1 MATTTDAPSAADAAW
16 LERLLDAQERADAAA
31 LPALW
36 AEVQAFTARWPEH
49 GMGWK
54 LQGVVA
60 QRLGRLPESLAAKR
74 RAAALLPD
82 DADAHNN
89 LANACAALGRLA
101 EAEAGLRRA
110 LALRP
115 RFPQAHNNLGLVL
128 QRQGRLAE
136 AAACYA
142 GALAQQPDFVQAHT
156 NWLFALSHD
165 TEVSAAA
172 LLAAHQD
179 FDRRHGAP
187 LRAGWRPHA
196 NPPVPERLLRV
207 GFVSGDLC
215 RHAVAHFIAPI
226 WAGWN
231 RADMGLFAYSN
242 TPREDDTSARLR
254 GLVDGWTR
262 VGALDDAALAERVRA
277 DGIDVLFDLSGH
289 TRHHRLL
296 AFARK
301 PAPVQVT
308 AIGYPHTTGL
318 QAMDYRISDRFR
330 LPGTMAAQYVE
341 QIAFI
346 PCSGAFEHL
355 GAAPPPGPLP
365 ALAAGHLTFG
375 SFQRTDKLTPFTLAL
390 WGRVLRALPGAR
402 LVIGA
407 VADAATQGRLQ
418 QALAAEGVAP
428 ERLAFLPPLPMP
440 QYLLAHRQIDILL
453 DSHPYPGGTTS
464 QQGLWMGVPVLT
476 LSGES
481 VISWQGA
488 ANLLRLGLHD
498 WVAHDADAYVALALR
513 HAADLER
520 LAALRAGLRQHIA
533 GNALTQP
540 ASVARHMQAAVR
552 QMWRRWCAGLPAAT
566 FELAPLP

>member
-1 MATTTDAPSAADAAW
+1 MASMNTLPAADAAW
-16 LERLLDAQERADAAA
+16 LERLLDAQEQAGPPA
-31 LPALW
+31 LPGLW
-36 AEVQAFTARWPEH
+36 AEVQAFTTRWPGH

-54 LQGVVA
+54 LQGVLA
-60 QRLGRLPESLAAKR
+60 QRLGRLAESVQAKQ
-74 RAAALLPD
+74 RAAELLPD

-89 LANACAALGRLA
+89 LANASAALGRLA
-101 EAEAGLRRA
+101 EAEASLRRA
-110 LALRP
+110 LTLRP
-115 RFPQAHNNLGLVL
+115 QFPQAHNNLGLVL

-142 GALAQQPDFVQAHT
+142 QALQQKPDFVQAHT

-165 TEVSAAA
+165 AAVPPA
-172 LLAAHQD
+172 TLLAAHQA
-179 FDRRHGAP
+179 FDRRHAAP
-187 LRAGWRPHA
+187 LRAGWRPHD
-196 NPPVPERLLRV
+196 NPRDPERPLRV

-254 GLVDGWTR
+254 GLVDGWAR
-262 VGALDDAALAERVRA
+262 VTTLDDAALAERIRA

-330 LPGTMAAQYVE
+330 LPGAMAAQYVE

-355 GAAPPPGPLP
+355 AAAPPPGPLP

-375 SFQRTDKLTPFTLAL
+375 SFQRADKLTPLSLAL
-390 WGRVLRALPGAR
+390 WGRVLRALPTAR
-402 LVIGA
+402 LCIGA
-407 VADAATQGRLQ
+407 VADAATRERLVRGL
-418 QALAAEGVAP
+418 AGEGIAAERLSFLAP
-428 ERLAFLPPLPMP
+428 MPMP
-440 QYLLAHRQIDILL
+440 QYLQAHQAIDLLL
-453 DSHPYPGGTTS
+453 DTHPYPGGTTS
-464 QQGLWMGVPVLT
+464 QHGLWMGVPVLT
-476 LSGES
+476 LAGAS

-488 ANLLRLGLHD
+488 ANLLRLGLDD
-498 WVAHDADAYVALALR
+498 WVAHDADEYLALALR
-513 HAADLER
+513 HAADLPA
-520 LAALRAGLRQHIA
+520 LAALRARLRPHIA
-533 GNALTQP
+533 QNPLTRP
-540 ASVARHMQAAVR
+540 AAVAQHMQAAVR
-552 QMWRRWCAGLPAAT
+552 QMWRRWCEGLPAAS
-566 FELAPLP
+566 FEVPALR